1 MIKEI
6 IKAEFIKEIEELL
19 SNKRQE
25 IDKLSGIEKET
36 AKLSHLDNFDKFVEQ
51 LNFKINKIAHKNK
64 LFFKS
69 QKEVNKFS
77 AFMKPTFDKFYIEYA
92 EISK

>member
-1 MIKEI
+1 MVYEKIKI
-6 IKAEFIKEIEELL
+6 EFINEVEELL

-25 IDKLSGIEKET
+25 IERLSGLEQATLKIT
-36 AKLSHLDNFDKFVEQ
+36 HLDNFNKFVEQ
-51 LNFKINKIAHKNK
+51 LNFKINKIVDKNK
-64 LFFKS
+64 LVFKS
-69 QKEVNKFS
+69 QKEANKFS